1 MDTAAAEAAITS
13 ANTTKL
19 DNGPA
24 PLFHAPTTARDW
36 LAATLVGDIF
46 LCLQG
51 SNIYLKAG
59 LIKPK
64 VLEWGRAELRAK
76 AAKKAAAAAAGDH

>member
-1 MDTAAAEAAITS
+1 
-13 ANTTKL
+13 
-19 DNGPA
+19 
-24 PLFHAPTTARDW
+24 
-36 LAATLVGDIF
+36 
-46 LCLQG
+46 LCIQG

-76 AAKKAAAAAAGDH
+76 AAKKAAAAAGDH